1 MFKHYRE
8 LQDVVSLLVYC
19 TSDKSFL
26 LLKETSGEY
35 WIPSIKSEKNSWK
48 MSAYKLLFE
57 LFGMESGTQLS
68 PLRVSKVW
76 LPAHPAP
83 CVYHA
88 VYKLTIRAD
97 AKKRLKVKPSVR
109 YRLQWVGESELGR
122 LQAHCALCSTACY
135 YVQCNLRGKL
145 ISVFSS
151 SRYCGGD
158 NDSGVVLLQAGKLRL
173 IRLSD

>member
-1 MFKHYRE
+1 M
-8 LQDVVSLLVYC
+8 Q
-19 TSDKSFL
+19 
-26 LLKETSGEY
+26 
-35 WIPSIKSEKNSWK
+35 
-48 MSAYKLLFE
+48 

-97 AKKRLKVKPSVR
+97 AKKRLKVKPVSFAFQVRPYYIYLHLKSPGCKYPDNMLDFRIEEVSDVNIRVLQSVR

-122 LQAHCALCSTACY
+122 LQAHCALRSPELLLLATMLTGEPLKEADLAVSALCTRASTY
-135 YVQCNLRGKL
+135 KL
-145 ISVFSS
+145 SPVFLSLTCVFRLTY
-151 SRYCGGD
+151 SRT
-158 NDSGVVLLQAGKLRL
+158 
-173 IRLSD
+173 